1 MELKRPPYD
10 PEFDDYDD
18 DSDSIAVE
26 GDDRPDDDSPDG
38 EVSSTAVTSPQTDDT
53 RRQKITG
60 NEKLSK

>member
-18 DSDSIAVE
+18 DNDSIAVE
-26 GDDRPDDDSPDG
+26 EDDRQDDDSPDG
-38 EVSSTAVTSPQTDDT
+38 EVSSTAVTSPQLDDT
-53 RRQKITG
+53 RRQKITD

>member
-1 MELKRPPYD
+1 VELKRPPYD

-18 DSDSIAVE
+18 DTDSITVDE
-26 GDDRPDDDSPDG
+26 DDRQDDDSHDG

-53 RRQKITG
+53 WRQKIND

>member
-1 MELKRPPYD
+1 VELKRPPYD

-18 DSDSIAVE
+18 DSDSIAVDE
-26 GDDRPDDDSPDG
+26 DDRQDDDSPDG

-53 RRQKITG
+53 RRQKIAD